1 MRPTR
6 LPAASLLLQ
15 ATRSAAPSA
24 FPVRPSVSPLTN
36 IGALNGAF
44 CFPGANAT
52 TLTNPANLQQVTA
65 NLACALRAPLE
76 NVILNNITQT
86 TPTGTVV
93 IPFDPRTA
101 TLASNGTVVCYT
113 KPVARMLRQRRRLTE
128 TSAVTIDYTLVD
140 PSAGILSM
148 DPATFEAT
156 LASDPAV
163 ADLSFALG
171 SSGAVAVAPPELA
184 LVATPAPAPSPAS
197 ADLRSYLPAILGG
210 VVGAFVVGGVLV
222 GAVFLF
228 MAKRPA
234 TPTTLKPTSS
244 VVVIQTASIEST
256 NPMVLAV
263 GEDRQTFDPV
273 GVRGK
278 RV

>member
-1 MRPTR
+1 
-6 LPAASLLLQ
+6 
-15 ATRSAAPSA
+15 
-24 FPVRPSVSPLTN
+24 VSPLVN
-36 IGALNGAF
+36 INALNGAF
-44 CFPGANAT
+44 RFPGANAT

-76 NVILNNITQT
+76 NVLIQNITQT
-86 TPTGTVV
+86 TPAGTTV
-93 IPFDPRTA
+93 IPFDPRVA

-113 KPVARMLRQRRRLTE
+113 KPANATARQLRGLSE
-128 TSAVTIDYTLVD
+128 TSSVTIDYTLVD
-140 PSAGILSM
+140 PSEGILSM
-148 DPATFEAT
+148 DPETFEAT
-156 LASDPAV
+156 LAADPAV
-163 ADLSFALG
+163 VDLSFALG

-184 LVATPAPAPSPAS
+184 LVATPAPAPAPAPAA

-210 VVGAFVVGGVLV
+210 VAGAFVVGGVLV

-228 MAKRPA
+228 IARKPQ

-244 VVVIQTASIEST
+244 VVIVQAIEST
-256 NPMVLAV
+256 NPMVLAS

-273 GVRGK
+273 VIRGK